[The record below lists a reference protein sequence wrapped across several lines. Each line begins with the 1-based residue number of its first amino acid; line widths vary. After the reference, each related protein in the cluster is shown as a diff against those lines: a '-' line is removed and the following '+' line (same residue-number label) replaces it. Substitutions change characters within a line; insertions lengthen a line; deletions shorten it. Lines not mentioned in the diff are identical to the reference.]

1 VGASNTI
8 SGSQA
13 FGVATPI
20 AGYSAAMAAVNVAR
34 ADALSRPAMLIDT
47 ELGGMTLPPGVYA
60 PAHVFHVTG
69 VLTLDAQ
76 QGLMQSSL

>member
-1 VGASNTI
+1 MGASNTI

-34 ADALSRPAMLIDT
+34 ADALSRPAMLTDT

-60 PAHVFHVTG
+60 PAHVLHVTG